1 MIRRRDDDFRD
12 EAERLA
18 WQPDSR
24 ETMERDARARAGAG
38 DEIPEELE
46 NGTARIHML
55 QEAARLERMTRQA
68 LHQGR
73 GPRRLNGHNGPYRR
87 GKRR

>member
-1 MIRRRDDDFRD
+1 MIRPRDDQFRD
-12 EAERLA
+12 AAEQLA

-24 ETMERDARARAGAG
+24 ETIERDVRRYTA
-38 DEIPEELE
+38 DDIPVELE
-46 NGTARIHML
+46 DGTARLHML
-55 QEAARLERMTRQA
+55 QEAARLERMTRQV

-73 GPRRLNGHNGPYRR
+73 SPRRLNGHNGPYRR